1 MSVYEKF
8 LRFSAICLVVQL
20 FVGIASYLGGERYEE
35 EFVGVQQRSVL
46 ERALRIL
53 EAFQC
58 GPDLLTLSEISHR
71 TGIPLTTTHRIVKEL
86 AEWGA
91 LEREPSGKY
100 RVGLRLWEVAAPAP
114 RSVGLQRIA
123 MPFMQDLYET
133 THRSVHLAVREKDE
147 VVFVERLASPDRVR
161 ERPRVGG
168 RYAMHATAVGLVLL
182 AHAPEEV
189 QREVISG
196 PLRMFTS
203 RTYSSER
210 ELRQVLADVRRAG
223 YAVSDRQIDPD
234 YVSFGA
240 PIWGAQNTVV
250 AALSLIIPHAEARG
264 AGPGH
269 IVQATARGISR
280 ALGATIGSRSG
291 WSGKR

>member
-1 MSVYEKF
+1 
-8 LRFSAICLVVQL
+8 
-20 FVGIASYLGGERYEE
+20 
-35 EFVGVQQRSVL
+35 
-46 ERALRIL
+46 
-53 EAFQC
+53 
-58 GPDLLTLSEISHR
+58 
-71 TGIPLTTTHRIVKEL
+71 
-86 AEWGA
+86 
-91 LEREPSGKY
+91 
-100 RVGLRLWEVAAPAP
+100 
-114 RSVGLQRIA
+114 
-123 MPFMQDLYET
+123 
-133 THRSVHLAVREKDE
+133 
-147 VVFVERLASPDRVR
+147 
-161 ERPRVGG
+161 
-168 RYAMHATAVGLVLL
+168 MHATAVGLVLL

-189 QREVISG
+189 QQEVISG